1 MDYRWDFIAVLRD
14 PEWLALGL
22 LGTVKLTAA
31 SLAGALPL
39 GLVVAVLR
47 MSRYRLVSAPVVLY
61 VDFLRTS
68 PTLVLFF
75 WAFFALPLLIGVK
88 LTPFAVGVVAL
99 TLQYSAFFG
108 EIFRGG
114 IRSIEKGQWDA
125 ARAIGMSYPLI
136 MRWVVLPPAIRRMIP
151 AFLSHA
157 VDLMKATSLAAT
169 ISYGELMYE
178 AGRVSAETYRPI
190 ETLTLAA
197 AAYFA
202 LLFTASR
209 LVAVLERR
217 LAVSDARLKAA

>member
-1 MDYRWDFIAVLRD
+1 
-14 PEWLALGL
+14 
-22 LGTVKLTAA
+22 
-31 SLAGALPL
+31 
-39 GLVVAVLR
+39 
-47 MSRYRLVSAPVVLY
+47 
-61 VDFLRTS
+61 
-68 PTLVLFF
+68 
-75 WAFFALPLLIGVK
+75 
-88 LTPFAVGVVAL
+88 
-99 TLQYSAFFG
+99 
-108 EIFRGG
+108 
-114 IRSIEKGQWDA
+114 
-125 ARAIGMSYPLI
+125 
-136 MRWVVLPPAIRRMIP
+136 MIP